1 MTDFL
6 KSLDISGSGLTMQKH
21 RLDIIS
27 QNIANAETTRTE
39 SGGPYR
45 RKVPYIQGQDNK
57 DVRFKEVLE
66 AAKNGHISA
75 RAQAQLAAARRG
87 ETYSKATEFMDE
99 DLRGVKVGA
108 ILEDQTDFVPVYDPD
123 HPDAD
128 ENGYV
133 MYPNVD
139 VTQEIIDAMDASR
152 TYEANITA
160 YNAVKEMLQRAMDMK
175 I

>member
-1 MTDFL
+1 MSNFM
-6 KSLDISGSGLTMQKH
+6 KSLDISGSGLTMQKL

-45 RKVPYIQGQDNK
+45 RRVPYIESWDAKSIQFK
-57 DVRFKEVLE
+57 DVLE
-66 AAKNGHISA
+66 AAQNGRISA
-75 RAQAQLAAARRG
+75 RAQAQLEAARRG
-87 ETYSKATEFMDE
+87 ETYNKATEYMDA
-99 DLRGVKVGA
+99 DLLGVKVDT

-128 ENGYV
+128 DRGYV

-139 VTQEIIDAMDASR
+139 ITQEIIDAMDASR

-160 YNAVKEMLQRAMDMK
+160 FNATKEMLQRAMDMK

>member
-1 MTDFL
+1 MSNFL
-6 KSLDISGSGLTMQKH
+6 RSLDISGSGLTTQKY
-21 RLDIIS
+21 RLDLIS

-45 RKVPYIQGQDNK
+45 RMVPVLKSVEEKVEFSD
-57 DVRFKEVLE
+57 VLE
-66 AAKNGHISA
+66 AAKNGRTINTAYNHGGGRSA
-75 RAQAQLAAARRG
+75 
-87 ETYSKATEFMDE
+87 
-99 DLRGVKVGA
+99 GVKVDSVV
-108 ILEDQTDFVPVYDPD
+108 EDMTDFVPVYNPS

-139 VTQEIIDAMDASR
+139 ITQEIIDAMDASR

-160 YNAVKEMLQRAMDMK
+160 FNAVKQMLQQAMDMK

>member
-1 MTDFL
+1 MSNFL
-6 KSLDISGSGLTMQKH
+6 RSLDISGSGLTTQKY

-27 QNIANAETTRTE
+27 QNIANAEVTRTE

-45 RKVPYIQGQDNK
+45 RQVPVLKSVEEEISFHD
-57 DVRFKEVLE
+57 VLE
-66 AAKNGHISA
+66 AAKNGVTINSA
-75 RAQAQLAAARRG
+75 YNHG
-87 ETYSKATEFMDE
+87 GSKSA
-99 DLRGVKVGA
+99 GVKVDEVV
-108 ILEDQTDFVPVYDPD
+108 EDPRDFVPVYDPT

-139 VTQEIIDAMDASR
+139 ITQEIIDAMDASR

-160 YNAVKEMLQRAMDMK
+160 FNAVKQMLQQAMDMK

>member
-1 MTDFL
+1 MSNFL
-6 KSLDISGSGLTMQKH
+6 RSLDISGSGLTTQKY

-27 QNIANAETTRTE
+27 QNIANAEVTRTE

-45 RKVPYIQGQDNK
+45 RQAPVLKSVEEKITFHD
-57 DVRFKEVLE
+57 VLE
-66 AAKNGHISA
+66 AAKNGVTINSA
-75 RAQAQLAAARRG
+75 YNHGGSRSA
-87 ETYSKATEFMDE
+87 
-99 DLRGVKVGA
+99 GVKVDEVVA
-108 ILEDQTDFVPVYDPD
+108 DPRDFVPVYDPT

-128 ENGYV
+128 ERGYV

-139 VTQEIIDAMDASR
+139 ITQEIIDAMDASR

-160 YNAVKEMLQRAMDMK
+160 FNAVKQMLQQAMDMK